1 MNLQYIND
9 SQGNPTGVFIPIEE
23 WQSLKQKYNGLQE
36 DELQNFEIPEWHKKI
51 LDERLEDHR
60 KNPQNE
66 QNFDMMLKGIRKK
79 YSL

>member
-36 DELQNFEIPEWHKKI
+36 DELQNFEIPDWHKII

>member
-1 MNLQYIND
+1 MNLQYIHD
-9 SQGNPTGVFIPIEE
+9 TQGNATGVFIPIEE

-36 DELQNFEIPEWHKKI
+36 EELQSFEIPDWHKKI

-60 KNPQNE
+60 KNPQNA
-66 QNFDMMLKGIRKK
+66 QNFDMTLNDIRKK